1 MKNKIK
7 QILEEDIK
15 PFNLVSKN
23 NNNYII
29 KALLKDK
36 ISSLDAQITIDFD
49 FIFDKIHFILVE
61 NGQEIHQQ
69 IVFQELKNNLIYVW
83 KTSELTKVKLMMF
96 INDIILKIYQNL
108 HTNIKCFGL
117 RCDISEYF
125 ELRDESEN
133 TEIKISGEKI

>member
-49 FIFDKIHFILVE
+49 FIFEKMKIIFVE
-61 NGQEIHQQ
+61 NGQEIHHES
-69 IVFQELKNNLIYVW
+69 VFKELKTYLLLLF
-83 KTSELTKVKLMMF
+83 KTSEITKTNLFQF
-96 INDIILKIYQNL
+96 IWSIIYEICLLFNNE
-108 HTNIKCFGL
+108 TNNINSRGIKTVFDYL
-117 RCDISEYF
+117 EII
-125 ELRDESEN
+125 EN
-133 TEIKISGEKI
+133 PNI